1 MRRFLNRLWSRIPR
15 SYASLFPILSIVC
28 ITFISW
34 YEITQVTADSSAQ
47 TIMAILGRMDKAAAT
62 AALFS
67 VTFLEG
73 GSMVLAHIFREEG
86 HKEGREEGHK
96 EGREEGHKEGREEGR
111 EEGIEI
117 GRAEARAE
125 AQAEIDELRKRI
137 AEIEYA
143 NGKSGE

>member
-1 MRRFLNRLWSRIPR
+1 MANLGND
-15 SYASLFPILSIVC
+15 V
-28 ITFISW
+28 
-34 YEITQVTADSSAQ
+34 
-47 TIMAILGRMDKAAAT
+47 AILGRMDKAAAT

-96 EGREEGHKEGREEGR
+96 EGREEGR

-137 AEIEYA
+137 EEIESR
-143 NGKSGE
+143 NGKSEGRSSPA